1 MDDVDLPASNR
12 FSINSIRKKGKKVKI
27 PRFFSI
33 KNKKMKNFKF
43 FSKNLLTNQKTY
55 DTIIGQSS
63 EAATQARRMAE

>member
-33 KNKKMKNFKF
+33 KIKK
-43 FSKNLLTNQKTY
+43 
-55 DTIIGQSS
+55 
-63 EAATQARRMAE
+63 